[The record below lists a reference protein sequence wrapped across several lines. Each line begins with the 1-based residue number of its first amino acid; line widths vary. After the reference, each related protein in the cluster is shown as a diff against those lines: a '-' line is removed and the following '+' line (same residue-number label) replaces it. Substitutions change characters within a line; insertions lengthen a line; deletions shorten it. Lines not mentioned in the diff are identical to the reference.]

1 MTIPRLMAKD
11 LVWED
16 VSCVEDCGEFVD
28 YLSEGTEIAVYEL
41 TDNFA
46 IKKLATKVRAVVAIF
61 RKSPL
66 KNEVL
71 QRRVVEKQ
79 TKNLTVLNDCK
90 TRWNSTLT
98 MFERFLKL
106 KESIGLAL
114 IDLGGEISFQNAEWE
129 LLSDMINCLKLV
141 EIAVKE
147 LCGAHVNLLQADI
160 IVTELLKKM
169 EKLILHPF
177 CEKMYSTLVT
187 RINERR
193 NINSIVLGYL
203 EYGRIN
209 PNVHHT
215 MSQFSSIS
223 DKELINFLE
232 KFYKRATTAAPLM
245 KVLRKG
251 IPKRYMLLM
260 TMRLKKKILIL
271 QFF

>member
-1 MTIPRLMAKD
+1 MAKD

-147 LCGAHVNLLQADI
+147 LCLLRCAD
-160 IVTELLKKM
+160 
-169 EKLILHPF
+169 
-177 CEKMYSTLVT
+177 S
-187 RINERR
+187 
-193 NINSIVLGYL
+193 
-203 EYGRIN
+203 
-209 PNVHHT
+209 
-215 MSQFSSIS
+215 
-223 DKELINFLE
+223 
-232 KFYKRATTAAPLM
+232 APDN
-245 KVLRKG
+245 
-251 IPKRYMLLM
+251 
-260 TMRLKKKILIL
+260 
-271 QFF
+271 